1 MIPYIVVLKLK
12 NYVNLH
18 RILGLEKSIK
28 MKIGKVIQWDM
39 GHRVLNHR
47 SVCKGLH
54 GHRYKAEICVEGD
67 LVEKKDASEE
77 GMVIDFADI
86 KKTAQKFIQEEL
98 DHAFMVWEKDIE
110 LLEFFKNS
118 KGHKPVIVPFT
129 PTAENVAAYIF
140 NELKDKFTDVFK
152 TGLHLQSVKLWETP
166 SSYALFE
173 SE

>member
-1 MIPYIVVLKLK
+1 
-12 NYVNLH
+12 
-18 RILGLEKSIK
+18 

-47 SVCKGLH
+47 SICKGLH

-140 NELKDKFTDVFK
+140 NKLKDKFTDVFK

-166 SSYALFE
+166 SSYALYE

>member
-1 MIPYIVVLKLK
+1 
-12 NYVNLH
+12 
-18 RILGLEKSIK
+18 

-86 KKTAQKFIQEEL
+86 KKTAQKFVQEEL

-118 KGHKPVIVPFT
+118 KGHKPVIVSFT

-166 SSYALFE
+166 SSYSLYE

>member
-1 MIPYIVVLKLK
+1 
-12 NYVNLH
+12 
-18 RILGLEKSIK
+18 

-86 KKTAQKFIQEEL
+86 KKTAQKFVQEEL

-140 NELKDKFTDVFK
+140 NQLKDKFTDVFK

-166 SSYALFE
+166 SSYALYE

>member
-1 MIPYIVVLKLK
+1 
-12 NYVNLH
+12 
-18 RILGLEKSIK
+18 

-86 KKTAQKFIQEEL
+86 KKTAQKFIQEKL
-98 DHAFMVWEKDIE
+98 DHAFMVWDEDQE
-110 LLEFFKNS
+110 LLDFFNNS
-118 KGHKPVIVPFT
+118 TGHKPVIVPFT
-129 PTAENVAAYIF
+129 PTAENVAAYVFQKLRDEFI
-140 NELKDKFTDVFK
+140 DIFK
-152 TGLHLQSVKLWETP
+152 TGLHLHSIKLWETP
-166 SSYALFE
+166 SSYALYE
-173 SE
+173 K

>member
-1 MIPYIVVLKLK
+1 
-12 NYVNLH
+12 
-18 RILGLEKSIK
+18 

-140 NELKDKFTDVFK
+140 NQLKDKFTDVFK

-166 SSYALFE
+166 SSYALYE

>member
-1 MIPYIVVLKLK
+1 
-12 NYVNLH
+12 
-18 RILGLEKSIK
+18 

-110 LLEFFKNS
+110 LLEFFKKS

-152 TGLHLQSVKLWETP
+152 TGLHLQSIKLWETP
-166 SSYALFE
+166 SSYALYE

>member
-1 MIPYIVVLKLK
+1 
-12 NYVNLH
+12 
-18 RILGLEKSIK
+18 

-140 NELKDKFTDVFK
+140 KELKDKFTDVFQ
-152 TGLHLQSVKLWETP
+152 TGLRLQSVKLWETP
-166 SSYALFE
+166 SSYALYE
-173 SE
+173 EG

>member
-1 MIPYIVVLKLK
+1 
-12 NYVNLH
+12 
-18 RILGLEKSIK
+18 

-67 LVEKKDASEE
+67 LVETKDASEE

-86 KKTAQKFIQEEL
+86 KKTAQKFVQEEL

-110 LLEFFKNS
+110 LLEFFKKS

-140 NELKDKFTDVFK
+140 NQLKDKFTDVFK
-152 TGLHLQSVKLWETP
+152 TGLHLQSVKLWETA
-166 SSYALFE
+166 SSYALYE

>member
-1 MIPYIVVLKLK
+1 
-12 NYVNLH
+12 
-18 RILGLEKSIK
+18 
-28 MKIGKVIQWDM
+28 MKIIKVIQWDM

-47 SVCKGLH
+47 SICKGLH
-54 GHRYKAEICVEGD
+54 GHRYKAEICIDGELIQESGI
-67 LVEKKDASEE
+67 SEE
-77 GMVIDFADI
+77 GMVIDFSDI
-86 KKTAQKFIQEEL
+86 KQTAQRYIQVEL
-98 DHAFMVWEKDIE
+98 DHAFMVWDKDVE
-110 LLEFFKNS
+110 LLDFFKNS
-118 KGHKPVIVPFT
+118 TGHKPVIVPFT

>member
-1 MIPYIVVLKLK
+1 
-12 NYVNLH
+12 
-18 RILGLEKSIK
+18 
-28 MKIGKVIQWDM
+28 MKIGKIIQWDM

-86 KKTAQKFIQEEL
+86 KKTAQKFVQEEL

-110 LLEFFKNS
+110 LLEFFKKS

-140 NELKDKFTDVFK
+140 NQLKDKFTDVFK
-152 TGLHLQSVKLWETP
+152 TGLHLKSVKLWETP

-173 SE
+173 SK